1 MKYAILVYQTPDE
14 FAERGETPGQYSAVY
29 AAYAESMSEAGVF
42 AGGTGLLPPDTA
54 TTLRVR
60 SGSRQ
65 VLDGPNADAK
75 EQLGAFFLVDL
86 PDLDAALDWA
96 AKCPAAAR
104 GAVEVRPVMEAPS
117 RAER

>member
-14 FAERGETPGQYSAVY
+14 FAERRETPGQYSAAY
-29 AAYAESMSEAGVF
+29 AAFGKSMSEAGVF
-42 AGGTGLLPPDTA
+42 AGGTGLLSPDTA

-60 SGSRQ
+60 GGSRQ
-65 VLDGPNADAK
+65 VLDGPYADTK
-75 EQLGAFFLVDL
+75 EQLGGFFLIDL

-104 GAVEVRPVMEAPS
+104 GAVEVRPVMDVSS
-117 RAER
+117 RA